1 MASISASPSNKGYMK
16 TSVLYDTRPP
26 QQRADSNVL
35 KRREWLR
42 RTLWGIASM
51 GGLTAC
57 NTVPGSNQLW
67 DRRLRGNTV
76 ALLGEVHDNAPL
88 QTQRVR
94 GLQTAIQAGWRPAVV
109 MEQFD
114 TDQQSAIDVARG
126 ERPRDVAYLIARAS
140 PRTTNGKEAWDWPLY
155 SPLIELA
162 LVYDLPLRAAN
173 LPRDQ
178 ARRLVRGGWAEVFS
192 AEQQQALGLS
202 GALSETLQAAQER
215 EVDQGHCGALPAAIL
230 PGMARAQM
238 ARDAVMAQVLREALL
253 ARPGTGVV
261 LIAGNGH
268 VRRDLGVPQWLPEL
282 PAEQIWAVGFVEVTP
297 VSGMFDQVVQ
307 GEAAVRSDPCAQF
320 KPASVQK

>member
-1 MASISASPSNKGYMK
+1 MASMSVSPSIKGSMK
-16 TSVLYDTRPP
+16 TSGLYDAWLL
-26 QQRADSNVL
+26 QQPADSNVL

-42 RTLWGIASM
+42 RSLLGIATM

-76 ALLGEVHDNAPL
+76 ALLGEVHDNAYL
-88 QTQRVR
+88 QTQRFR
-94 GLQTAIQAGWRPAVV
+94 SLHAAIQAGWRPTVV

-114 TDQQSAIDVARG
+114 TDQQAAMDAARR

-140 PRTTNGKEAWDWPLY
+140 PRTTSGAEAWDWPLY

-162 LVYDLPLRAAN
+162 LLHDLPLRAAN
-173 LPRDQ
+173 LPREQ
-178 ARRLVRGGWAEVFS
+178 ARRLVRGGWAAVFS
-192 AEQQQALGLS
+192 EEQQQTLGLS
-202 GALSETLQAAQER
+202 GAVSEALQAAQER
-215 EVDQGHCGALPAAIL
+215 EVDQGHCGALPAAIV

-253 ARPGTGVV
+253 ARPAMGVV

-268 VRRDLGVPQWLPEL
+268 VRRDLGVPQWLPKL
-282 PAEQIWAVGFVEVTP
+282 PAEQIWVVGFVEATP
-297 VSGMFDQVVQ
+297 VPGMFDQVVL
-307 GEAAVRSDPCAQF
+307 GEAAVRGDPCAEF
-320 KPASVQK
+320 KPISVQK